1 MVAMRITSVAEAIE
15 ILGGPTATA
24 RMVGRRAQSAV
35 NWRAANR
42 FPANTILIL
51 KDELAKRKAEA
62 PSALWGVKEPA

>member
-1 MVAMRITSVAEAIE
+1 MRITSVREAIE

-24 RMVGRRAQSAV
+24 RMVGRSPQSAV

-62 PSALWGVKEPA
+62 PSSLWGVKEPA